1 MQQKGISL
9 KENIQL
15 SAFGFGLLI
24 VGLIYFLGAL
34 TAQHIDKRHKAT
46 FSIRKAIPKVV
57 LKRLSIVENTPL

>member
-34 TAQHIDKRHKAT
+34 TAQH
-46 FSIRKAIPKVV
+46 
-57 LKRLSIVENTPL
+57 